1 MRETGAT
8 EPDDWPPFD
17 LARLRPE
24 EREIWDADFSE
35 PPDPE
40 SGDGPGVV
48 IWGFGWICMIELWG
62 VPKVVAEYMNEGDSA
77 KNIATYQ
84 ENVRRGRRV
93 RSEPAQD
100 SEAD

>member
-1 MRETGAT
+1 MKETGAT
-8 EPDDWPPFD
+8 EPDWPPFD

-48 IWGFGWICMIELWG
+48 IWGFGWICMLELWG

-77 KNIATYQ
+77 KNIAAYQ

-93 RSEPAQD
+93 RLEPAQD